1 MSYRK
6 KNAKSKPVVKKL
18 ATKVNKIAKAMKGVL
33 THSDEVTAGQSMHT
47 TGNVLQLSAIGQGVG
62 EGQRHG
68 NTCTLK
74 RFRISGQIV
83 SNPTTN
89 NNQTVRFVIAMRKS
103 NPDLNTPSITDIFSD
118 PARPYSP
125 LTTYVFGDY
134 KILYDKLLT
143 IRAQSST
150 ATEKY
155 TFRKTIDMKEIKQE
169 YQNNTSATCEN
180 NSLWLFA
187 IGDSALAGNP
197 ANIYMYNRLE
207 FYP

>member
-1 MSYRK
+1 MPYRK
-6 KNAKSKPVVKKL
+6 NKSGKKPAVKKL

-83 SNPTTN
+83 SNPTTT
-89 NNQTVRFVIAMRKS
+89 NNQTVRFVVAMRKS
-103 NPDLNTPSITDIFSD
+103 NPELQTPSITDVFSD
-118 PARPYSP
+118 TARPYSP
-125 LTTYVFGDY
+125 LSPYVFGDY

-143 IRAQSST
+143 IRAQSSGT
-150 ATEKY
+150 AEKY
-155 TFRKTIDMKEIKQE
+155 SFRKTIDMKEVKQE

-197 ANIYMYNRLE
+197 ATIYMYNRIE